1 GLVVNYDGQRR
12 LSPSS
17 WKVLIRTWEQ
27 ISFWA
32 TSLIFLLAA
41 MMVPDMLAGASLYQ
55 MGELALLIV
64 AAFAAR
70 AVTLY
75 GLLPALS
82 FLRVAEHV
90 GKDHKLVI
98 LWGGMRGAVSLAL
111 ALAATQNAA
120 LPPETRQFVGVL
132 ASGFILFTLF
142 VGAPTVRPLMR
153 LLRLDRLS
161 PADLAL
167 RDRVTGLYLSTIGGE
182 VGKIAREHGVV
193 SAAIDEALQPY
204 SRYEDV
210 AAQIA
215 EEDAQLPAE
224 PRLRASV
231 QILIGRER
239 ELYLQHFEARTMSRR
254 ALSRLVAHVTILR
267 DAVKPG
273 GIAEYRKAAKQ
284 LTAFSPR
291 IRLLLEVQRRLGIA
305 RPLASEIAD
314 RFEAHL
320 TARVVIQELRQ
331 FNASQLRPLFG
342 DGPRKTLDGE
352 LAIRFDDVGR
362 AIEAVVLQYPA
373 YARALQAQFLALR
386 AIGLEEGQYQRLRDE
401 SVITPEVFNDLSR
414 NLRSRRRLAERRP
427 KLDLGLR
434 RADLIARVSMFSTVE
449 AKARRKI
456 SRLLR
461 PRLAVPGEMIVH
473 KGDRGDSMYFISSG
487 AVEVQITPDPVRLGT
502 GDFFGELALLNQQ
515 PRNANVVAI
524 GYCQLLRLAYR
535 DFNRLMRANADL
547 RREIHIAAE
556 QRLEGGRPAEGK
568 SR

>member
-1 GLVVNYDGQRR
+1 
-12 LSPSS
+12 
-17 WKVLIRTWEQ
+17 
-27 ISFWA
+27 
-32 TSLIFLLAA
+32 
-41 MMVPDMLAGASLYQ
+41 
-55 MGELALLIV
+55 
-64 AAFAAR
+64 
-70 AVTLY
+70 
-75 GLLPALS
+75 
-82 FLRVAEHV
+82 
-90 GKDHKLVI
+90 
-98 LWGGMRGAVSLAL
+98 
-111 ALAATQNAA
+111 
-120 LPPETRQFVGVL
+120 
-132 ASGFILFTLF
+132 
-142 VGAPTVRPLMR
+142 
-153 LLRLDRLS
+153 
-161 PADLAL
+161 
-167 RDRVTGLYLSTIGGE
+167 
-182 VGKIAREHGVV
+182 
-193 SAAIDEALQPY
+193 
-204 SRYEDV
+204 
-210 AAQIA
+210 
-215 EEDAQLPAE
+215 
-224 PRLRASV
+224 
-231 QILIGRER
+231 
-239 ELYLQHFEARTMSRR
+239 MSRR

-273 GIAEYRKAAKQ
+273 GIAEYRMAAKQ